1 MAKKK
6 VEEEEIEELE
16 VVKTSDDDEEDE
28 FVELTVEERIVGIE
42 KKVNIILAI
51 VVATLA
57 ISLISLVVVMNNGT
71 GSSSDSSSTQ
81 ETTEESDNTYDTSA
95 FKEISAQDIAS
106 ESKNETIVVMI
117 GRQGCGYCAMY
128 APIITEVAED
138 LGFTVRYIDFL
149 KIVDLEQ
156 RVITDEDAYNT
167 IKNLSATKE
176 YEGAGEDALNG
187 TPKTLV
193 IKNNKIINYI
203 SGAAD
208 ADTLTQQL
216 KASGL
221 GN

>member
-6 VEEEEIEELE
+6 EELEEIEELE
-16 VVKTSDDDEEDE
+16 VVKSSDDEEEEE
-28 FVELTVEERIVGIE
+28 FVELTTEERIVSIE

-51 VVATLA
+51 VIATLA

-71 GSSSDSSSTQ
+71 GSNNNKADTQ
-81 ETTEESDNTYDTSA
+81 EKTEEAEATYDISA
-95 FKEISAQDIAS
+95 FKEIRAQDIAA

-128 APIITEVAED
+128 APIITEVANN
-138 LGFTVRYIDFL
+138 LGITVRYIDFL
-149 KIVDLEQ
+149 KIVNLEQ
-156 RVITDEDAYNT
+156 RVVTDEEAYNT

-176 YEGAGEDALNG
+176 FEGAGEDALGG